1 MTSMASVLPLL
12 LGSSIITAA
21 TPTNKTLPHL
31 MFILQD
37 DLYVHNDKA
46 RIIKLTP
53 TTLLTV
59 PVHERLSYPGVR
71 TTTATTAMWWRATL
85 RATSLRWLR

>member
-1 MTSMASVLPLL
+1 MMASVLPLL

-53 TTLLTV
+53 TTGSLYLFTNAFPIQGCVRQLLQ
-59 PVHERLSYPGVR
+59 RQCGGVQHYGQR
-71 TTTATTAMWWRATL
+71 H
-85 RATSLRWLR
+85 